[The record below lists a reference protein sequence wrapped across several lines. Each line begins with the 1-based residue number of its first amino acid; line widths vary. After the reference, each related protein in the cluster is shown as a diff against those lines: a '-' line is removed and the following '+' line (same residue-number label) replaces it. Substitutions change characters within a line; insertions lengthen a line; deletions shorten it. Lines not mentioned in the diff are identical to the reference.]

1 MPDSSST
8 EKRQMR
14 RAFERA
20 AGTYEEAAV
29 LQREICDRMLARLDY
44 IRHRPNTILDAGAG
58 TGYGARRLSERYPG
72 AAVAALDI
80 AHGMLARSRALVP
93 WWRRLLPLARPI
105 LHVCGDVESLPLRRD
120 WASMVW
126 SNATLQWCNDLK
138 RAFEEVHR
146 AMAPGGLFM
155 FSTFGPD
162 TLKELRQAFG
172 AADGYTHVNRFAD
185 MHDIGDLLV
194 QCGFATPVMDM
205 ELITMTY
212 TEPMAVMRELKAIGA
227 HNVTAGRRRGLM
239 GKGAWS
245 KFLASIENIRRD
257 GTLPITFEV
266 VYGHA
271 WKPEPRLGPSGRP
284 VIELKVKP

>member
-8 EKRQMR
+8 EKRQVR

-44 IRHRPNTILDAGAG
+44 IKHRPNTILDAGAG
-58 TGYGARRLSERYPG
+58 TGYGARRLAERYPG

-80 AHGMLARSRALVP
+80 AHGMLARSRAVAP
-93 WWRRLLPLARPI
+93 WWRRLLPVARPVF
-105 LHVCGDVESLPLRRD
+105 HVCGDIESLPLRRD

-126 SNATLQWCNDLK
+126 SNATLQWCNDLQ
-138 RAFEEVHR
+138 RVFEEVHR

-185 MHDIGDLLV
+185 MHDIGDLLLR
-194 QCGFATPVMDM
+194 CGFATPVMDM

-239 GKGAWS
+239 GKSAWS
-245 KFLASIENIRRD
+245 KALAGIEGIRRD

-271 WKPEPRLGPSGRP
+271 WKREPRLGPSGRP
-284 VIELKVKP
+284 VIELKAKP